1 MNVETKQKIISKKSL
16 RLLKSDNV
24 KEKIT
29 FIIKQIIKITVFI
42 IFFYSLIFNLVSSNK
57 KYELTNQSI
66 IFCHPENKKEI
77 QLYRIIALK
86 DFFNVKKGELGGFVE
101 NYYNLSQSGNS
112 WIYDDAKVFY
122 GGMVLDD
129 AKIYNNSLIYDN
141 STIMERA
148 IVLDNVK
155 IYNTVTLGRNT
166 LVSKD
171 TVLNEKNSFFTKN
184 KRICNTPK
192 KNKYLGNKNSAYL
205 QKKKE
210 LKRKRMI
217 ENNKIINEFI
227 NINGGVQD

>member
-1 MNVETKQKIISKKSL
+1 M
-16 RLLKSDNV
+16 
-24 KEKIT
+24 
-29 FIIKQIIKITVFI
+29 
-42 IFFYSLIFNLVSSNK
+42 
-57 KYELTNQSI
+57 
-66 IFCHPENKKEI
+66 
-77 QLYRIIALK
+77 
-86 DFFNVKKGELGGFVE
+86 KKGELGGFVE

-171 TVLNEKNSFFTKN
+171 TVLNEKNSF
-184 KRICNTPK
+184 
-192 KNKYLGNKNSAYL
+192 L
-205 QKKKE
+205 QK
-210 LKRKRMI
+210 
-217 ENNKIINEFI
+217 
-227 NINGGVQD
+227 